1 MREVHG
7 RQKEEA
13 AAAVD
18 HHDLEVQVEV
28 EVAVHCLMVLE
39 EPGEVEA
46 GHCQVGAGRWVV
58 VVVEER
64 TSTLM
69 TDVQEA
75 AEVEEAQKGRPWTL
89 VLRFWKQAEG
99 ALVFFSMSEQEEVL
113 FVGEAR

>member
-1 MREVHG
+1 MHG
-7 RQKEEA
+7 RQEEEA

-46 GHCQVGAGRWVV
+46 EHCQVEAERWV

-69 TDVQEA
+69 TDVQEG
-75 AEVEEAQKGRPWTL
+75 AEVVEARTARPWTSA
-89 VLRFWKQAEG
+89 VRFWKRAEG

-113 FVGEAR
+113 FGGEAP

>member
-1 MREVHG
+1 MHG
-7 RQKEEA
+7 RQEEEA

-28 EVAVHCLMVLE
+28 EVEVHCLMVLA

-46 GHCQVGAGRWVV
+46 EHCQVVAVRWVV
-58 VVVEER
+58 VGEEL

-69 TDVQEA
+69 LDVQEE
-75 AEVEEAQKGRPWTL
+75 AEVVEAQTGRPWTS
-89 VLRFWKQAEG
+89 VVRFWKQAEA
-99 ALVFFSMSEQEEVL
+99 ALVFFSMSEQEEGL